1 MQRSSKIKVKAQMLD
16 GRHVEFEAG
25 GMLARAVQHEVDHLN
40 GVLFVSRMNS
50 ATKASLSGRLKRLH
64 REGASNPTK
73 GKPRPA
79 KPKPV
84 NKAASLPAAEND

>member
-1 MQRSSKIKVKAQMLD
+1 
-16 GRHVEFEAG
+16 
-25 GMLARAVQHEVDHLN
+25 
-40 GVLFVSRMNS
+40 MNS

-84 NKAASLPAAEND
+84 KKVPVAEAEE